1 MLQIRGPLLPER
13 LILQKDME
21 NILRQAVEEESDLA
35 GIHFEGGVVPTETLR
50 IISLKDVGS
59 PVVDLENAKENSFT
73 FSM

>member
-35 GIHFEGGVVPTETLR
+35 GIHFEGEIGRAHV
-50 IISLKDVGS
+50 
-59 PVVDLENAKENSFT
+59 
-73 FSM
+73 

>member
-35 GIHFEGGVVPTETLR
+35 GIH
-50 IISLKDVGS
+50 
-59 PVVDLENAKENSFT
+59 VDLENAKENSFT